1 MIKSFRDPDTQE
13 LWETGR
19 SRRIAAIIRRTALK
33 KLAILNW
40 AVDLNDLVFQAGNR
54 LETLQGDR
62 RGQHSIRINE
72 RYRLCFI
79 WRNRD
84 AFAVKI
90 VDYH

>member
-19 SRRIAAIIRRTALK
+19 SRRIAATIRRTALK

-40 AVDLNDLVFQAGNR
+40 AVDLNDLVVPAGNR

-84 AFAVKI
+84 AFDVEM